1 MKTALQV
8 SRLKGLQLMLS
19 SGQFRLLLC
28 AVLALFYNGPLWQ
41 LISAQPASSEIA
53 AWLFMAAFFSFM
65 VAVLQFFL
73 TLVGFRQVL
82 KPLAIFI
89 LLSASAVS
97 YFMHSYGILV
107 DRSMVQNLF
116 ETDTAE
122 AGELLNAGLMLH
134 LLLSGVLPAL
144 LVMSIRI
151 RYRPVFAELRGRVAV
166 LFLCLMVVGANGVLF
181 YKDYSS
187 LFRNNRQIRNLAVPS
202 SYLYYGT
209 RYLLGAYDPV
219 RVPLQRLGEDAHQVA
234 DPIEDGKRKLLVLVV
249 GETARAMN
257 FGLNGYVRD
266 TNPQLN
272 ALPVLSFGEIASC
285 GTSTAESLPCMFSL
299 NGRDGYDK
307 VAESHRENLLDVL
320 QHAGVT
326 VLWRDNNS
334 GCKGVCDRVD
344 SQETAVF
351 ELPEFCGAQECY
363 DEGMLSALDAYLQST
378 TGDAVIV
385 LHQKGSH
392 GPAYYLRYPQQF
404 EKFTPV
410 CRSTQ
415 LQSCSQSEILN
426 AYDNS
431 ILYTDYFLSRV
442 IGFLKS
448 EQQGYDTAM
457 LYMSDHGE
465 SLGEGNI
472 YLHGMPYMFAPKEQT
487 HVPFMAWLSDGMQL
501 RTGLDSS
508 CLGAKREQAL
518 SHDNLAHSVLGL
530 MGVTTSVYQPG
541 LDIFDDCRQ
550 PLPTGSVQQTQP
562 ANIQFENSRQ
572 GQGPA

>member
-1 MKTALQV
+1 
-8 SRLKGLQLMLS
+8 
-19 SGQFRLLLC
+19 
-28 AVLALFYNGPLWQ
+28 
-41 LISAQPASSEIA
+41 
-53 AWLFMAAFFSFM
+53 
-65 VAVLQFFL
+65 
-73 TLVGFRQVL
+73 
-82 KPLAIFI
+82 
-89 LLSASAVS
+89 
-97 YFMHSYGILV
+97 
-107 DRSMVQNLF
+107 
-116 ETDTAE
+116 
-122 AGELLNAGLMLH
+122 
-134 LLLSGVLPAL
+134 
-144 LVMSIRI
+144 
-151 RYRPVFAELRGRVAV
+151 
-166 LFLCLMVVGANGVLF
+166 
-181 YKDYSS
+181 
-187 LFRNNRQIRNLAVPS
+187 
-202 SYLYYGT
+202 
-209 RYLLGAYDPV
+209 
-219 RVPLQRLGEDAHQVA
+219 
-234 DPIEDGKRKLLVLVV
+234 
-249 GETARAMN
+249 
-257 FGLNGYVRD
+257 
-266 TNPQLN
+266 
-272 ALPVLSFGEIASC
+272 
-285 GTSTAESLPCMFSL
+285 
-299 NGRDGYDK
+299 
-307 VAESHRENLLDVL
+307 
-320 QHAGVT
+320 
-326 VLWRDNNS
+326 
-334 GCKGVCDRVD
+334 VD